1 MKLDVLAFGAHPDDV
16 ELSCGGMLL
25 IEKNNGKKTGVIDL
39 TAGELGT
46 RGTVDTRFQEAAKAK
61 DILGLDIRE
70 NLLLE
75 DGFFRND
82 KETLLKVIT
91 IIRRFQPEVVVCN
104 APDDRHPDHGR
115 AAQLV
120 SEASFL
126 AGLIKIETSENE
138 EFQKPWRPKLV
149 LHYIQDRYLEPDFL
163 LDISSVISGKIN
175 AIKAYATQFYNPN
188 VEGPETYISK
198 PEFLEN
204 LVNRNK
210 IMGKRIGVSYAEGFI
225 TKKIIGIRNLDAII
239 QETT

>member
-25 IEKNNGKKTGVIDL
+25 IEKQNGKKTGVIDL
-39 TAGELGT
+39 TAGELGS
-46 RGTVDTRFQEAAKAK
+46 RGTVETRFQEAAKAK
-61 DILGLDIRE
+61 DILELDIRE
-70 NLLLE
+70 NLHLE

-82 KETLLKVIT
+82 KESVMKI
-91 IIRRFQPEVVVCN
+91 IAAIRRFKPEVVVCN

-115 AAQLV
+115 AAQLI
-120 SEASFL
+120 SDACFL
-126 AGLIKIETSENE
+126 SGLIKIETSENDSL
-138 EFQKPWRPKLV
+138 QKPWRPKLV

-163 LDISSVISGKIN
+163 LDITSVIDGKIN
-175 AIKAYATQFYNPN
+175 AIKAYTTQFYNPN
-188 VEGPETYISK
+188 IEGPETYISK

-210 IMGKRIGVSYAEGFI
+210 ILGKRIGVPYAEGFI